1 MKVCLHIDLQEIWPI
16 GWADDTQESLGYTIV
31 AEKAYQQ
38 QEAILEE
45 VSGVHSS
52 QSTLITAV

>member
-1 MKVCLHIDLQEIWPI
+1 MKVRLHSDLQEICPI

-52 QSTLITAV
+52 QSTLITVV

>member
-1 MKVCLHIDLQEIWPI
+1 MKVRLHSDLQEICPI

-38 QEAILEE
+38 QEAIL
-45 VSGVHSS
+45 G
-52 QSTLITAV
+52 